1 MAGAARHAPGGTATS
16 VPGEALINSRRKR
29 CNQSFPGATKPDTR
43 TRILVATLTLFNEQ
57 GEPNTTTNA
66 IADEVDI
73 SPGNLHYHF
82 RKKAELV
89 GALLNEFQADAGH
102 VLEPPADSAATIEDF
117 WAFLQSLVELLAA
130 DRFLLRDTE
139 TLVATYP
146 NVRKAL
152 AGFSRALLGVM
163 RIYQDALQ
171 RDGTLDISAE
181 QQVLVARVLVI
192 IVMFSERFDDLG
204 GKRPAAEVAAT
215 QIARS
220 VLGVLQ
226 PYGSSRGKAVI
237 AEMLRHYR

>member
-1 MAGAARHAPGGTATS
+1 MT
-16 VPGEALINSRRKR
+16 V
-29 CNQSFPGATKPDTR
+29 TKPDTR

-89 GALLNEFQADAGH
+89 DALLKAFQADAGQ
-102 VLEPPADSAATIEDF
+102 VLEPPSAATVEDF

-130 DRFLLRDTE
+130 YRFLLRDTE
-139 TLVATYP
+139 TLIMSYP

-152 AGFSRALLGVM
+152 AGFSRALLGIM
-163 RIYQDALQ
+163 QLYQDALR
-171 RDGTLDISAE
+171 RDGTLE
-181 QQVLVARVLVI
+181 MGREHEGLVARVLVI
-192 IVMFSERFDDLG
+192 TVLFSERFDDLG
-204 GKRPAAEVAAT
+204 GKRAAADDTAT

-220 VLGVLQ
+220 VLVILQ
-226 PYGSSRGKAVI
+226 PYGSSRGKMI
-237 AEMLRHYR
+237 IDELLRHYP

>member
-1 MAGAARHAPGGTATS
+1 MTR
-16 VPGEALINSRRKR
+16 
-29 CNQSFPGATKPDTR
+29 PDTR

-89 GALLNEFQADAGH
+89 DALLEEFQADARH
-102 VLEPPADSAATIEDF
+102 VLEPPASGAAAIEDF

-130 DRFLLRDTE
+130 YGFLLRDTE
-139 TLVATYP
+139 TLIMAYP

-152 AGFSRALLGVM
+152 AGFSRALQAVM
-163 RIYQDALQ
+163 QLYQDALH
-171 RDGTLDISAE
+171 RDGTLQISTEYRE
-181 QQVLVARVLVI
+181 QVSRTLVI
-192 IVMFSERFDDLG
+192 IVLFSERFDELDG
-204 GKRPAAEVAAT
+204 SRSSAAASAT

-226 PYGSSRGKAVI
+226 PYGSIRGKAVI
-237 AEMLRHYR
+237 DEMLRHYF

>member
-1 MAGAARHAPGGTATS
+1 MT
-16 VPGEALINSRRKR
+16 V
-29 CNQSFPGATKPDTR
+29 TKPDTR

-89 GALLNEFQADAGH
+89 DALLKAFQADAGQ
-102 VLEPPADSAATIEDF
+102 VLEPPSAATVEDF

-130 DRFLLRDTE
+130 YRFLLRDTE
-139 TLVATYP
+139 TLIMSYP

-152 AGFSRALLGVM
+152 AGFSRALLGIM
-163 RIYQDALQ
+163 QLYQDALR
-171 RDGTLDISAE
+171 RDGTLE
-181 QQVLVARVLVI
+181 MGREHEGLVARVLVI
-192 IVMFSERFDDLG
+192 TVLFSERFDDLG
-204 GKRPAAEVAAT
+204 GKRAAADDAAT

-220 VLGVLQ
+220 VLVILQ
-226 PYGSSRGKAVI
+226 PYGSSRGKMI
-237 AEMLRHYR
+237 IDELLRHYP

>member
-1 MAGAARHAPGGTATS
+1 M
-16 VPGEALINSRRKR
+16 
-29 CNQSFPGATKPDTR
+29 TKPDTR

-82 RKKAELV
+82 RKKAALV
-89 GALLNEFQADAGH
+89 DALLKEFQADAGQ
-102 VLEPPADSAATIEDF
+102 VLEPPAVAATIEDF

-130 DRFLLRDTE
+130 YRFLLRDTE
-139 TLVATYP
+139 TLIKAYP
-146 NVRKAL
+146 NVQKAL

-163 RIYQDALQ
+163 QLYLDALG
-171 RDGTLDISAE
+171 RDGTLDIDREHQAS
-181 QQVLVARVLVI
+181 LARVLVI
-192 IVMFSERFDDLG
+192 VVLFSERFDDLG
-204 GKRPAAEVAAT
+204 GKRAAAEDAAT

-226 PYGSSRGKAVI
+226 PYGSSRGRALI
-237 AEMLRHYR
+237 DELLRHYR

>member
-1 MAGAARHAPGGTATS
+1 M
-16 VPGEALINSRRKR
+16 
-29 CNQSFPGATKPDTR
+29 TKPDTR

-89 GALLNEFQADAGH
+89 DALLQAFQADAGR
-102 VLEPPADSAATIEDF
+102 VLEPPAPGEATIEDF

-130 DRFLLRDTE
+130 YRFLLRDTE
-139 TLVATYP
+139 TLINAYP
-146 NVRKAL
+146 NVQKAL
-152 AGFSRALLGVM
+152 SGFSRALLGVM
-163 RIYQDALQ
+163 QLYQDALR
-171 RDGTLDISAE
+171 RDGTLDIGAD
-181 QQVLVARVLVI
+181 QQGLVARVLVI
-192 IVMFSERFDDLG
+192 IVLFSDRLDDLG
-204 GKRPAAEVAAT
+204 GKRRAAEDGAT
-215 QIARS
+215 EIARS

-237 AEMLRHYR
+237 DELLRHYR

>member
-1 MAGAARHAPGGTATS
+1 M
-16 VPGEALINSRRKR
+16 
-29 CNQSFPGATKPDTR
+29 
-43 TRILVATLTLFNEQ
+43 
-57 GEPNTTTNA
+57 
-66 IADEVDI
+66 
-73 SPGNLHYHF
+73 
-82 RKKAELV
+82 
-89 GALLNEFQADAGH
+89 LNEFQADAGH

-130 DRFLLRDTE
+130 YRFLLRDTE